1 MKFCVVMM
9 MSLCL
14 FGIAICDIDKD
25 KEKCG
30 NVLIGLAT
38 CLPYVSGESNAPPID
53 CCSGLKQVLQTSREC
68 ICLLVKDRNDP
79 TLGLKINATR
89 ALSLPTRCN
98 APITVNDCI
107 ALLHLSPNSPD
118 AKVFQDFANSANTTN
133 ATATPPSAAAKSSSS
148 NATTAA
154 NQMSDG
160 GKNRIEMVSGLLLTL
175 VAVHNLP
182 YLSCS
187 N

>member
-1 MKFCVVMM
+1 MKYYYCYCKQYLSLCLVMM
-9 MSLCL
+9 SL
-14 FGIAICDIDKD
+14 FGIAKCDIDKD

-38 CLPYVSGESNAPPID
+38 CLPYVSGESNAPPTD

-79 TLGLKINATR
+79 SLGLQINATR

-118 AKVFQDFANSANTTN
+118 AKVFQDFANSANTTTN
-133 ATATPPSAAAKSSSS
+133 ATATPPAASAAGNSTYTIHNSSFFIF
-148 NATTAA
+148 NFGHT
-154 NQMSDG
+154 
-160 GKNRIEMVSGLLLTL
+160 
-175 VAVHNLP
+175 
-182 YLSCS
+182 Y
-187 N
+187 